1 MGKILRTNS
10 DNKDFRK
17 LVRLLDQDLN
27 GINGEEQ
34 ADYDKHNVID
44 FLDTIV
50 LYYMGSTPVACGAFK
65 EYEKDTV
72 EIKRIYVNRDYRGRG
87 ISKLVVKELEIWAK
101 ELGNKKAILETGML
115 QKAAIGLYERLN
127 YVVIDN
133 YEPYVNL
140 PNSLCMGK
148 SL

>member
-72 EIKRIYVNRDYRGRG
+72 EIKRIYVNRDYRGIG